1 MGVTLESG
9 GVGSSRAGGERASSG
24 RKEGLGAEAM
34 AAMRWSGR
42 RELEGQ
48 ETRAR
53 APLAQ
58 SFRPGARSAAAAA
71 LISWRNLPLW
81 MSSDVASTIWRRRRG
96 IIYYRKLGDKPHF
109 KMDMTTLLPVVNDD

>member
-1 MGVTLESG
+1 MKAPTCDRSQARRNPNRMGVTLESG

-71 LISWRNLPLW
+71 LISWEVPG
-81 MSSDVASTIWRRRRG
+81 RRR
-96 IIYYRKLGDKPHF
+96 
-109 KMDMTTLLPVVNDD
+109 